1 MIINDLLE
9 SNNFILILGSFG
21 SRSIK
26 SSCWRELLQ
35 NNYESVKV
43 VLLPLLDLTID
54 DQINELRSLIKQN
67 TVNHVIFNL
76 PTDFVK
82 KLPNSF
88 DYIRNLGNCTISC
101 FLLDSFE
108 RLAYEN
114 AQSLPIVL
122 LNKMNIFDKIYSF
135 SWHDH
140 VKYNFVYHHTPICY
154 VHDSITDRTI
164 PNYDV
169 FFIGRKKGRIKRLIS
184 LADYFEAH
192 GISYLFLVLKVS
204 DLDKDYKNIK
214 FISYLSYDEMINSYV
229 KKSKCLLSLCGR
241 SATDPTLAYYE
252 SMIYNKK
259 LLTDAAIINS
269 IPFTNSNNQKYF
281 SQIEDIDVNW
291 IKSPI
296 LSEYTVDRHEFDS
309 INFLRHVATDY
320 QLYNYKF
327 NYGST
332 FPMVALNYLAKGWL
346 YQSLGA
352 GIARDMFIESVC
364 LINMD
369 ADISVFQKG
378 RGWSTSHANEL
389 CGVIGESLP
398 ITAIKINSKSSN
410 FKYRVYIL
418 NIGWTEW
425 VSDGAICGFVE
436 FPNESNDFAIGG
448 IQLIANSVIDSQQR
462 DI

>member
-1 MIINDLLE
+1 MIIKNLLE

-21 SRSIK
+21 TRSIK

-35 NNYESVKV
+35 NNYECVKV
-43 VLLPLLDLTID
+43 VLLPLLDLPRD
-54 DQINELRSLIKQN
+54 EQIEELSKFIEQDK
-67 TVNHVIFNL
+67 VNHVIFNL

-88 DYIRNLGNCTISC
+88 DYIRNLGSCTISC

-114 AQSLPIVL
+114 AQSLPLVL

-140 VKYNFVYHHTPICY
+140 VKYNFTYHHTPICY
-154 VHDSITDRTI
+154 VNDSNTGATL
-164 PNYDV
+164 PSYDV
-169 FFIGRKKGRIKRLIS
+169 FFIGRKKGRIKRLRL

-229 KKSKCLLSLCGR
+229 RKSKCLLSLCGR
-241 SATDPTLAYYE
+241 RATDPTLAYYE

-259 LLTDAAIINS
+259 LLTDAEIINS

-281 SQIEDIDVNW
+281 SLIDDIDVNW

-296 LSEYTVDRHEFDS
+296 KSEYTVDKHEFES
-309 INFLRHVATDY
+309 VNFLRHVAVDF
-320 QLYNYKF
+320 QLYNYEF

-332 FPMVALNYLAKGWL
+332 SPIVALNYLTKGWS
-346 YQSLGA
+346 YQSLGS
-352 GIARDMFIESVC
+352 GVEGDTGIESVC
-364 LINMD
+364 LINID
-369 ADISVFQKG
+369 ADISVFQKIH
-378 RGWSTSHANEL
+378 GWSTSPANEL

-398 ITAIKINSKSSN
+398 ITAIKIDSKTCN
-410 FKYRVYIL
+410 FKYRVYML

-436 FPNESNDFAIGG
+436 FPKGSEDIAIGG
-448 IQLIANSVIDSQQR
+448 IQIIANSVIAAQ
-462 DI
+462 